1 MYCNGQIYLL
11 FKIIV
16 KPFRKEPYKSF
27 KMMMLKMFMPVK
39 IYSHD
44 SSTFNDFN
52 LNFAVDA
59 KNAGI
64 RKEGRRVS

>member
-1 MYCNGQIYLL
+1 
-11 FKIIV
+11 
-16 KPFRKEPYKSF
+16 
-27 KMMMLKMFMPVK
+27 MMLKMFMPVK

-64 RKEGRRVS
+64 RKEGRGVS